1 MINIKINDQEIAV
14 EEGTT
19 IIQAADLL
27 KIPIPRFCYHE
38 KLSISAN
45 CRMCLVEVSN
55 VSKLLP
61 ACATYV
67 TEGMQIFTQS
77 EKTITGQKGVMEFLL
92 VNHPL
97 ECPIC
102 DQAGECELQDLS
114 IQFGNDASCFKE
126 EKRSVVDQ
134 NLGPLIATNMTRCIH
149 CTRCVRFG
157 EEIAGTRELGAISR
171 GENMKISTFIEKNI
185 DSEVSGNIIDLC
197 PVGALTSKPYQFSA
211 RPWELQQKASIS
223 CHDCLGSNINY
234 HVNNGQIKRAVPRN
248 NPSINSIWLSD
259 RDRFSYTGINS
270 QDRLKYPL
278 LRRDGKWQSV
288 SWQEAISFIV
298 DKLSIII
305 QKHGASQI
313 GGLISPSASLEECY
327 LFQKLFR
334 SLGSNN
340 IDHRLRQIDFREQEL
355 APLYPNLG
363 LATVDELKNQ
373 QFVLLIGSY
382 LNKEQPI
389 AGIILREA
397 VKRGG
402 LIAVVNSVD
411 FEFNFDVHYKYITPY
426 ADLLTPLLKIA
437 KAVADFSKEHLPI
450 EAKNLLENIE
460 YDQLDITIAQKLLFF
475 EPTKSSIILGALAIN
490 HPDYSKIV
498 AISNL
503 ICLLTKAKFGCFS
516 DGANSAGAW
525 LAGCVPHRTPSTILS
540 TDGKNALQM
549 LTQVLKAYILLGI
562 EPELDCASVHGA
574 AKVLQQAELVVAIT
588 AFESN
593 LLLQYAEVLLPMAAP
608 QEGSGTYINITG
620 IWQKS
625 EQIATTIGVGRSAA
639 EILLMLGKSL
649 KSQGFINFNNE
660 DIVNIEHIIK
670 QAVAANTTLDVSW
683 QQWYPNII
691 DLNRSDQIDKLNN
704 FVCVAPLS
712 LYAIDP
718 ITRRSECLQTTKDQE
733 VEVFI
738 NFNSAKLLEIK
749 NGDIIKITL
758 INNLDYKLSK
768 IIKLPITISNKVA
781 DGCVLLKQVNLMT
794 AMGLPYNNVLLEKI
808 VLENAHA

>member
-55 VSKLLP
+55 MSKLLP
-61 ACATYV
+61 ACATHV

-77 EKTITGQKGVMEFLL
+77 ENTIVGQKGVMEFLL

-114 IQFGNDASCFKE
+114 IQFGNDASNFKE

-157 EEIAGTRELGAISR
+157 EEIAGMRELGAISR
-171 GENMKISTFIEKNI
+171 GEHMKISTFIAKNI

-211 RPWELQQKASIS
+211 RPWELQQKPSVS
-223 CHDCLGSNINY
+223 CHDCIGSNINY
-234 HVNNGQIKRAVPRN
+234 HVNNGHIKRAVPRN
-248 NPSINSIWLSD
+248 NPDINSIWLSD
-259 RDRFSYTGINS
+259 RDRFSYTGINT

-278 LRRDGKWQSV
+278 LKQEGKWQSV

-298 DKLSIII
+298 NKLSIII
-305 QKHGASQI
+305 QKYGASQI

-340 IDHRLRQIDFREQEL
+340 IDHRLRQLDFRAQEL

-363 LATVDELKNQ
+363 LSTVDELKNQ
-373 QFVLLIGSY
+373 QFIILIGSY
-382 LNKEQPI
+382 INKEQPI
-389 AGIILREA
+389 AGILLREA
-397 VKRGG
+397 VKNGG
-402 LIAVVNSVD
+402 VIAVVNPVD
-411 FEFNFDVHYKYITPY
+411 FDFNFDVHYKYITPY
-426 ADLLTPLLKIA
+426 GDLLTPLLKIA
-437 KAVADFSKEHLPI
+437 KAVTDVSKERLPL
-450 EAKNLLENIE
+450 EAEALLNNIE
-460 YDQLDITIAQKLLFF
+460 YDQLDIAVAKKLLSV
-475 EPTKSSIILGALAIN
+475 EPTKGSVILGALAIN

-503 ICLLTKAKFGCFS
+503 ICLLSKAKFGCFS

-525 LAGCVPHRTPSTILS
+525 LAGCIPHRTPNTMPA
-540 TDGKNALQM
+540 TEGKNALQM
-549 LTQVLKAYILLGI
+549 LTQVLKAYVLLGI
-562 EPELDCASVHGA
+562 EPELDCATVHGA
-574 AKVLQQAELVVAIT
+574 AKILQQAELVIAIT

-593 LLLQYAEVLLPMAAP
+593 LLLQYAEVLLPMTVP
-608 QEGSGTYINITG
+608 QEGAGTYVNVTG
-620 IWQKS
+620 IWQNFEK
-625 EQIATTIGVGRSAA
+625 IATSIGVSQSAA
-639 EILLMLGKSL
+639 DILLMLGKSFKL
-649 KSQGFINFNNE
+649 QGFINFNRE
-660 DIVNIEHIIK
+660 DIVNIEQIIK
-670 QAVAANTTLDVSW
+670 QATNTILSTSW
-683 QQWYPNII
+683 QSWYPQIESEQVE
-691 DLNRSDQIDKLNN
+691 RSNN
-704 FVCVAPLS
+704 FICIAPLS
-712 LYAIDP
+712 LYVVDP
-718 ITRRSECLQTTKDQE
+718 ITRRSECLQKTNDQTIE
-733 VEVFI
+733 AFI
-738 NFNSAKLLEIK
+738 NSNSATLLGIK
-749 NGDIIKITL
+749 NGEIIKITL

-768 IIKLPITISNKVA
+768 IIKLPITISNKIA
-781 DGCVLLKQVNLMT
+781 DGCVLLNQVNLMT
-794 AMGLPYNNVLLEKI
+794 AIGLPYNKVLLERI
-808 VLENAHA
+808 VLENAHV